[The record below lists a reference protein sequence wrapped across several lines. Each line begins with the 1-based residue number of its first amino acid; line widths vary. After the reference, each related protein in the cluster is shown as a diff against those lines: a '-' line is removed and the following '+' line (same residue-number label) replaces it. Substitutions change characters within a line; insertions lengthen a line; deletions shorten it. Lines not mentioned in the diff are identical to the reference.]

1 MSRLVRVIALAPAGT
16 PKAITEALN
25 LEIRRIAN
33 SEEFKPVL
41 ERNSLVANQLTP
53 ADTRERVKRDYAY
66 WSALVKQLGIR
77 PDYIQAAGRTG
88 SSAQQRPAS
97 QDRRAALARG
107 PVHQHELARR
117 PSDGPYAFFRH
128 DRVVMQQCNVR
139 NIQGGRPG
147 ADPGAPH
154 GRA

>member
-1 MSRLVRVIALAPAGT
+1 MKTPVDKKIAENTAHWSLTSVHSKIETELCDDTMSRLVRVIALAPAGT

-77 PDYIQAAGRTG
+77 PD
-88 SSAQQRPAS
+88 
-97 QDRRAALARG
+97 
-107 PVHQHELARR
+107 
-117 PSDGPYAFFRH
+117 
-128 DRVVMQQCNVR
+128 
-139 NIQGGRPG
+139 
-147 ADPGAPH
+147 
-154 GRA
+154 